1 LVPTPKRCSALATTL
16 SAALRGTHGLALTRE
31 PSNLSLGGSP
41 DKFAEPTTL
50 YFSGREDPGGG
61 LSRGSGRAAFQAIPN
76 KSWPDKLTG
85 SISFATLQ
93 KGHPVSG
100 SCDFATLDG
109 KNKFNGHFQAIC
121 NVPGAELWPASW
133 PNWR

>member
-1 LVPTPKRCSALATTL
+1 VSYGVGRSFTVQGR
-16 SAALRGTHGLALTRE
+16 
-31 PSNLSLGGSP
+31 GSP
-41 DKFAEPTTL
+41 GKFAEPTTL

-85 SISFATLQ
+85 SISSATLQ

-100 SCDFATLDG
+100 SYDFATLDA
-109 KNKFNGHFQAIC
+109 KNKFNGHFQAIWS
-121 NVPGAELWPASW
+121 VPGAELWPAFW